1 MYELKDY
8 LNDINYKK
16 DDLFSEDIEYAEK
29 MYQSFVVNRSLSYF
43 PDTIFHANEMN
54 ILNRLDSKLQY
65 DYLKHSVRKRKRFS
79 KWLKNDKLEN
89 IDLIKEYF
97 NYSNN
102 KAQEALKILSNE
114 DFSSI
119 RGNMYTGGTK

>member
-1 MYELKDY
+1 MKLTDF
-8 LNDINYKK
+8 LNSINYKK